1 MGVDTQPTPK
11 KKTPIGL
18 LLQVAI
24 IGGIAGYLVTSPEP
38 WAKYA
43 LVALFLFLAGK
54 MVWDFKQAKQ
64 QSK

>member
-1 MGVDTQPTPK
+1 MNTQPTPK

-38 WAKYA
+38 WAKYG